1 MAAAPVGATRGA
13 AHSPSAV
20 PRSEEGEV
28 RRPRPQPPVAGRGD
42 LLRPRRRPTEA
53 AEALRRPLQ
62 RPTTAGRA
70 GRHRLRGRATRRD
83 PPTLLSAITRAAGTG
98 ASGGVAG
105 SAAAA
110 ETRSSLEALLPPT
123 EVHLLRLSE
132 ESKQLTNELV
142 DLRFKHY
149 GLDDQAGKLRNEIE
163 HLDVM
168 ISRAAVDR
176 EYLETHGSLPVPE
189 PPMAEGQQAAATGGG
204 GPA

>member
-1 MAAAPVGATRGA
+1 MGG
-13 AHSPSAV
+13 SS
-20 PRSEEGEV
+20 
-28 RRPRPQPPVAGRGD
+28 
-42 LLRPRRRPTEA
+42 
-53 AEALRRPLQ
+53 
-62 RPTTAGRA
+62 
-70 GRHRLRGRATRRD
+70 
-83 PPTLLSAITRAAGTG
+83 AGTG
-98 ASGGVAG
+98 AGGGVAG

-110 ETRSSLEALLPPT
+110 ETRSSLEALLSPS

-168 ISRAAVDR
+168 ISRAAADR

>member
-1 MAAAPVGATRGA
+1 MAT
-13 AHSPSAV
+13 S
-20 PRSEEGEV
+20 
-28 RRPRPQPPVAGRGD
+28 
-42 LLRPRRRPTEA
+42 
-53 AEALRRPLQ
+53 
-62 RPTTAGRA
+62 
-70 GRHRLRGRATRRD
+70 D
-83 PPTLLSAITRAAGTG
+83 PITRAYAPHKPTWQRFHEYAAPI
-98 ASGGVAG
+98 ASSSGAG

-110 ETRSSLEALLPPT
+110 EARRSLEASLSPSGG
-123 EVHLLRLSE
+123 HLLRLSE

-168 ISRAAVDR
+168 TSGAAADR